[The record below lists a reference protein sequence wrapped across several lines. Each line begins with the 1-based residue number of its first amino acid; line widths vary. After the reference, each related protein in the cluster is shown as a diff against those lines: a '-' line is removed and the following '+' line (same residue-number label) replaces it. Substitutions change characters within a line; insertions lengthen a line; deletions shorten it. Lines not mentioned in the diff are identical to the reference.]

1 MNRWLFVG
9 LGTLALAVLAWGG
22 MWYQRSLTDQRPG
35 GEQVKLQFFSNPV
48 AVQALTMKTLDGRVL
63 SSADWRGKVTILNFW
78 ATWCAPCRAEI
89 PDLVALQQK
98 YGDKLQIIG
107 ISEDE
112 EPPEVV
118 KRFADQYHINYPVVM
133 KTPEIGQAFPGIYA
147 LPTTVILDREL
158 RVVQRHVGLL
168 NREMTELE
176 TLALAGLLPNAAI
189 EYVEYEDEN
198 KKLIKNAAQATSIPG
213 IELDKLTP
221 VAKAAVLQK
230 LNAESCT
237 CGCGLTLAACR
248 INDPTCHISLPIA
261 QKLVAEARAG
271 PEARP

>member
-1 MNRWLFVG
+1 M
-9 LGTLALAVLAWGG
+9 LGALALAALAWGG
-22 MWYQRSLTDQRPG
+22 RRYQRSLTSQQTA
-35 GEQVKLQFFSNPV
+35 GEQVTLQFFNDPV
-48 AVQALTMKTLDGRVL
+48 TIPALSMKTLDGRVL

-98 YGDKLQIIG
+98 YGDKLQIVG

-118 KRFADQYHINYPVVM
+118 KRFADQYRINYPVVM

-168 NREMTELE
+168 NREMTEME
-176 TLALAGLLPNAAI
+176 TLALAGLLPNASI

-198 KKLIKNAAQATSIPG
+198 KKLIRNAAQATSIPG

-221 VAKAAVLQK
+221 AVRAAVLQK

-248 INDPTCHISLPIA
+248 INDPTCQISLPIA
-261 QKLVAEARAG
+261 QKLVAEAHAG
-271 PEARP
+271 PGARP

>member
-1 MNRWLFVG
+1 M
-9 LGTLALAVLAWGG
+9 GTLALAALAWGG
-22 MWYQRSLTDQRPG
+22 MRYQGSLTEQRTG

-48 AVQALTMKTLDGRVL
+48 AVPALSMKTLDGRVL

-98 YGDKLQIIG
+98 YGEKLQIIG

-133 KTPEIGQAFPGIYA
+133 KTPEIAQAFPGIYA

-176 TLALAGLLPNAAI
+176 TLALAGLLPSAAI
-189 EYVEYEDEN
+189 EYVEYEDEH
-198 KKLIKNAAQATSIPG
+198 KRLIKNAAQATSIPG

-221 VAKAAVLQK
+221 AAKAAVLQK

-248 INDPTCHISLPIA
+248 INDPTCQTSLPIA
-261 QKLVAEARAG
+261 QKLVTEAQ
-271 PEARP
+271 ARPAARP